1 MGLEVRLPEL
11 FTGIDVRL
19 PPRAEE
25 VDVRALAVDSRK
37 VGPGGLFAAL
47 QGAAAD
53 GAQFAPQAVERGA
66 VAVLSDR
73 ELAVAPAVLVVARD
87 ARRAFSQAASRF
99 HGEPSKRMRLVGV
112 TGTNGKTTT
121 TYLVDQLAAAAGI
134 RTAVVGTVEARWP
147 GGREPATHTTPESH
161 ELQELL
167 ARIAQAGTDVV
178 AMEVSSHALAQ
189 ERVAGCTF
197 AAAAF
202 TNLTRD
208 HLDYHGTID
217 AYFEA
222 KARLFRGL
230 LPAGAPAVLNL
241 DDARCAKLARQ
252 IPGSIGFTV
261 RGAKAAAIEA
271 RSVQSDLSGLR
282 FQLRGRFGETIIESP
297 LIGAHNAENLLAALG
312 LLLGLGMPLEQ
323 LARAAPQARGAPGR
337 LERVPDPGG
346 RVVLVDY
353 AHTDDA
359 LARVLDAVRAA
370 AGSKARIVCVFGC
383 GGDRDRG
390 KRPLMGQ
397 AAARRAD
404 LVVATSDNPRTE
416 DPLKIL
422 ADIEPGLLKHKRKM
436 GISDARAG
444 RDGYCIIPDRAQA
457 IELALR
463 SARAG
468 DAVVIAGKG
477 HEGYQIVGTEQPP
490 FDDRVEARRILEAA
504 R

>member
-37 VGPGGLFAAL
+37 VGPDALFAAL
-47 QGAAAD
+47 KGTLVD
-53 GAQFAPQAVERGA
+53 GAQFAPQALERGA

-73 ELAVAPAVLVVARD
+73 ELPVAPAALIVARD

-99 HGEPSKRMRLVGV
+99 HGEPSKRMRLIGV

-121 TYLVDQLAAAAGI
+121 AYLVEQLAAALGV
-134 RTAVVGTVEARWP
+134 RTGLIGTVESRWP
-147 GGREPATHTTPESH
+147 GGRAGATHTTPESH

-167 ARIAQAGTDVV
+167 ARMAQAGAQIV
-178 AMEVSSHALAQ
+178 AMEVSSHALSQ
-189 ERVAGCTF
+189 ERVSGCTF

-208 HLDYHGTID
+208 HLDYHGTIE

-222 KARLFRGL
+222 KARLFRDL

-241 DDARCAKLARQ
+241 DDDRCAALAREL
-252 IPGSIGFTV
+252 PGSIGFTTA
-261 RGAKAAAIEA
+261 GAEGARLEA
-271 RSVQSDLSGLR
+271 SALQSDLQGLR
-282 FQLRGRFGETIIESP
+282 FDLRSSFGEARIESP

-312 LLLGLGMPLEQ
+312 LLLGLGMPLAG
-323 LARAAPQARGAPGR
+323 LAEAAAQARGAPGR
-337 LERVPDPGG
+337 LEPVPDPGG

-370 AGSKARIVCVFGC
+370 AGGKARLICVFGC

-397 AAARRAD
+397 AVARTWWWRPATIRAPRIPSPSWRTSSPACPSTSERWACRTPAPGGT
-404 LVVATSDNPRTE
+404 AT
-416 DPLKIL
+416 
-422 ADIEPGLLKHKRKM
+422 A
-436 GISDARAG
+436 
-444 RDGYCIIPDRAQA
+444 
-457 IELALR
+457 
-463 SARAG
+463 
-468 DAVVIAGKG
+468 
-477 HEGYQIVGTEQPP
+477 
-490 FDDRVEARRILEAA
+490 
-504 R
+504 

>member
-37 VGPGGLFAAL
+37 VGPDALFAAL
-47 QGAAAD
+47 KGTLVD
-53 GAQFAPQAVERGA
+53 GAQFAPQALERGA

-73 ELAVAPAVLVVARD
+73 ELPVAPAALIVARD

-99 HGEPSKRMRLVGV
+99 HGEPSKRMRLIGV

-121 TYLVDQLAAAAGI
+121 AYLVEQLAAALGV
-134 RTAVVGTVEARWP
+134 RTGLIGTVESRWP
-147 GGREPATHTTPESH
+147 GGRAGATHTTPESH

-167 ARIAQAGTDVV
+167 ARMAQAGAQIV
-178 AMEVSSHALAQ
+178 AMEVSSHALSQ
-189 ERVAGCTF
+189 ERVSGCTF

-208 HLDYHGTID
+208 HLDYHGTIE

-222 KARLFRGL
+222 KARLFRDL

-241 DDARCAKLARQ
+241 DDDRCAALAREL
-252 IPGSIGFTV
+252 PGSIGFTTA
-261 RGAKAAAIEA
+261 GAEGARLEA
-271 RSVQSDLSGLR
+271 SALQSDLQGLR
-282 FQLRGRFGETIIESP
+282 FDLRSSFGEARIESP
-297 LIGAHNAENLLAALG
+297 LIGAHNAENLLAGLG
-312 LLLGLGMPLEQ
+312 LLLGLGMPLAG
-323 LARAAPQARGAPGR
+323 LAEAAAQARGAPGR
-337 LERVPDPGG
+337 LEPVPDPGG

-370 AGSKARIVCVFGC
+370 AGGKARLICVFGC

-397 AAARRAD
+397 AVARRAD

-416 DPLKIL
+416 DPLAIL
-422 ADIEPGLLKHKRKM
+422 ADIEPGLSKHKRKM
-436 GISDARAG
+436 GMSDARAG
-444 RDGYCIIPDRAQA
+444 RDGYCVIPDRAAA

-463 SARAG
+463 SARPG

-477 HEGYQIVGTEQPP
+477 HEDYQIIGTEKRS
-490 FDDRVEARRILEAA
+490 FDDRVEARRALEAL

>member
-11 FTGIDVRL
+11 FTGIEVRL

-37 VGPGGLFAAL
+37 VDPGALFAAL
-47 QGAAAD
+47 PGTVAD
-53 GAQFAPQAVERGA
+53 GAQFAPQALERGA

-73 ELAVAPAVLVVARD
+73 ELPVAPAALIVARD

-99 HGEPSKRMRLVGV
+99 HGEPSKRMRLIGV

-121 TYLVDQLAAAAGI
+121 AYLVEHLAAALGV
-134 RTAVVGTVEARWP
+134 RTGLIGTVESRWP
-147 GGREPATHTTPESH
+147 GGRAGATHTTPESH

-167 ARIAQAGTDVV
+167 ARMAQAGAQIV
-178 AMEVSSHALAQ
+178 AMEVSSHALSQ
-189 ERVAGCTF
+189 ERVSGCTF

-208 HLDYHGTID
+208 HLDYHGTIE

-222 KARLFRGL
+222 KARLFRDL

-241 DDARCAKLARQ
+241 DDDRCPALARDL
-252 IPGSIGFTV
+252 PGSIGFTTA
-261 RGAKAAAIEA
+261 GAEGARLEA
-271 RSVQSDLSGLR
+271 SELQSDLQGLR
-282 FQLRGRFGETIIESP
+282 FDLRSSFAAARLERQR
-297 LIGAHNAENLLAALG
+297 IGAHDAENLLAALG
-312 LLLGLGMPLEQ
+312 LLLGLGMPLAG
-323 LARAAPQARGAPGR
+323 LAEAAAQARGAPGR
-337 LERVPDPGG
+337 LEPVPDPGG

-370 AGSKARIVCVFGC
+370 AGARVICVFGC

-397 AAARRAD
+397 AAAKRAD
-404 LVVATSDNPRTE
+404 LVIATSDNPRTE
-416 DPLKIL
+416 DPAAIL
-422 ADIEPGLLKHKRKM
+422 AEIEPGLAASGKRKLEPWQ
-436 GISDARAG
+436 ARAG
-444 RDGYCIIPDRAQA
+444 AQGYVVEPDRGEA
-457 IELALR
+457 ILLAL
-463 SARAG
+463 
-468 DAVVIAGKG
+468 
-477 HEGYQIVGTEQPP
+477 EC
-490 FDDRVEARRILEAA
+490 
-504 R
+504 